1 MKTYCVVNYRDDGC
15 PQTVYELIP
24 CLTQMLVSKGYSR
37 LVVQIG
43 NGSTEPGEGVDGLTV
58 EWFRLKS
65 SIHEYMSNASLI
77 ISHGGECVCMH
88 VIFEV
93 LCCLQVLVVFLSH
106 SHWESP

>member
-1 MKTYCVVNYRDDGC
+1 MKTYRVVNYHDEGC
-15 PQTVYELIP
+15 PQAVYELIS

-77 ISHGGECVCMH
+77 ISHGGKCVCMH
-88 VIFEV
+88 VPV
-93 LCCLQVLVVFLSH
+93 LSLKCYVVCRF
-106 SHWESP
+106 W